1 MKVAVTGGTGYV
13 GSLVVKALLA
23 RGDEVWIIS
32 RSSNKQTAKPG
43 LHLLSWQ
50 ELASNPAKL
59 EGVDAIVNL
68 AGESINRRWTK
79 EGKHAILQSR
89 LDAARAIEQFVSAV
103 DVKPRVVVNA
113 SGISIYGN
121 SAPDEAAADE
131 SSPSRI
137 HDFLASV
144 VEKWET
150 AADHIPV
157 DRLVKLRIGLVL
169 GMHGGAFPKMMLP
182 YRLGI
187 GGRMGS
193 GKQWI
198 PWIHEDDMTRLIL
211 FCLDNPNVTGP
222 VNACAPEP
230 VTNDEFGRAIGKASG
245 RPHWFPVPA
254 FPLKAA
260 LGELSIL
267 LLEGSRAVPRKALDN
282 GFTFT
287 YSTIGE
293 ALKQLNGRP

>member
-1 MKVAVTGGTGYV
+1 MKVAVTGGTGFV
-13 GSLVVKALLA
+13 GSHVVKALLA

-32 RSSNKQTAKPG
+32 RSRSKQSAKPG
-43 LHLLSWQ
+43 LHVLSWK
-50 ELASNPAKL
+50 ELADSPGKL

-89 LDAARAIEQFVSAV
+89 LDAARAIEQFIAAV
-103 DVKPRVVVNA
+103 EVKPSVVVNA

-121 SAPDEAAADE
+121 SAPDEPAADE

-137 HDFLASV
+137 ADFLASV
-144 VEKWET
+144 VEKWEA
-150 AADHIPV
+150 AADRIPAP
-157 DRLVKLRIGLVL
+157 RLVKVRIGLVL
-169 GMHGGAFPKMMLP
+169 GMHAGAFPKMLLP

-211 FCLDNPNVTGP
+211 FCLDNPSVAGP
-222 VNACAPEP
+222 INACAPEP
-230 VTNDEFGRAIGKASG
+230 VMNDDFGRAIGRASG
-245 RPHWFPVPA
+245 RPHWLPVPA

-260 LGELSIL
+260 LGELSML
-267 LLEGSRAVPRKALDN
+267 LLEGTRAVPRKALDN
-282 GFTFT
+282 GFVFDYPTLDQ
-287 YSTIGE
+287 
-293 ALKQLNGRP
+293 ALKQMFSTP

>member
-13 GSLVVKALLA
+13 GSHVVKALLE

-32 RSSNKQTAKPG
+32 RSSSKQPAESG
-43 LHLLSWQ
+43 LHVINWQ
-50 ELASNPAKL
+50 ELADTPRKL
-59 EGVDAIVNL
+59 GNVDAIVNL
-68 AGESINRRWTK
+68 AGESISRRWTK

-89 LDAARAIEQFVSAV
+89 LDAANAIEKFVAAV
-103 DVKPRVVVNA
+103 DVMPRVVVNA

-137 HDFLASV
+137 ADFLASV
-144 VEKWET
+144 VEKWEA
-150 AADHIPV
+150 AADRIPAP
-157 DRLVKLRIGLVL
+157 RLVKLRIGLVL
-169 GMHGGAFPKMMLP
+169 GMEGGAFPKMVLP

-193 GKQWI
+193 GKQWV

-211 FCLDNPNVTGP
+211 FCLDNPDVAGP

-230 VTNDEFGRAIGKASG
+230 VMNDTFGRAIGKAAG

-260 LGELSIL
+260 LGELSML
-267 LLEGSRAVPRKALDN
+267 LLEGTRAVPRKALDN
-282 GFTFT
+282 GFVFDYPTVERAF
-287 YSTIGE
+287 E
-293 ALKQLNGRP
+293 QLFGRH